1 MAAALV
7 GMVVS
12 TLVAKILEK
21 VESLDDW
28 TIL

>member
-7 GMVVS
+7 GVVVS
-12 TLVAKILEK
+12 TLFVKIQEK